1 MAKKSINLTQTD
13 INKAVYIDREYY
25 IRDTD
30 VRQLFYRVK
39 KGNKFSWVVR
49 YTDPETGKERRKF
62 TLDVPTNRLEDARK
76 AAEKFFS
83 DLIAGE
89 NPDQKKKTLALKSL
103 TLSEAVELYKP
114 YTNDLKSGEGVMQ
127 ELYKI
132 CKWQN
137 IGKSPI
143 NKIKRQDLNKFI
155 EDEINIGN
163 TRRTINKKITL
174 LYGMMN
180 ALYENGDVKREDV
193 ELPLKPKKLPE
204 TDSSKNRRYF
214 EPDERIRLVQTAK
227 RMPPAWLYTA
237 IIVSLNT
244 GLRPGSLFN
253 LKWTDLDFRTSTIQ
267 LQAGYMK
274 TKDHWIIPMN
284 KKTSRALKEWR
295 KKIPPTQEI
304 IFKGAKEA
312 VTKQEWTD
320 AFNALT
326 KEAGIKGM
334 TWYNTRHDFASQLIM
349 KGVSLYT
356 VKDLMCHKNITTTQ
370 VYAHLSP
377 DLKSAAVALLDT
389 L

>member
-1 MAKKSINLTQTD
+1 MAKKSGNLTQSD
-13 INKAVYIDREYY
+13 INKAVYTDREYY

-39 KGNKFSWVVR
+39 KGNKFSWVVK
-49 YTDPETGKERRKF
+49 YTDPETGKGRRKF
-62 TLDVPTNRLEDARK
+62 TLDVPTNELEAARK
-76 AAEKFFS
+76 AAKTFFNE
-83 DLIAGE
+83 LIAGN
-89 NPDQKKKTLALKSL
+89 NPAQKKKTLALKSL
-103 TLSEAVELYKP
+103 TLSEAVELYEP
-114 YTNDLKSGEGVMQ
+114 YTKTLKSGEGVMQ

-132 CKWQN
+132 CKWEN
-137 IGKSPI
+137 IGKRPI
-143 NKIKRQDLNKFI
+143 NSITRKDINQFI
-155 EDEINIGN
+155 EAENSIGN

-180 ALYENGDVKREDV
+180 ALYQNGDVKREDV
-193 ELPLKPKKLPE
+193 KLPLKPKKQAE
-204 TDSSKNRRYF
+204 TDSNKNRRYF
-214 EPDERIRLVQTAK
+214 EPGERTSLIQTAK
-227 RMPPAWLYTA
+227 GMSPDWLYTA

-253 LKWTDLDFRTSTIQ
+253 LTWADVDFRTLTIQ
-267 LQAGYMK
+267 LRASHMK

-284 KKTSRALKEWR
+284 NNTASALQEWKE
-295 KKIPPTQEI
+295 KVPKGQAL
-304 IFKGAKEA
+304 IFKGSEDA

-320 AFNALT
+320 AFNGLT
-326 KEAGIKGM
+326 KEAGISGM
-334 TWYNTRHDFASQLIM
+334 TWYNMRHDFASQLVM

-377 DLKSAAVALLDT
+377 DLKADAVALLDA